1 MIKII
6 TSIVFFVLFLGGCF
20 SEQNAKENNPE
31 VKKIDPGSLKI
42 NYYSNKTI
50 TPLDVPPD
58 LTSPNYQRSFRLSEF
73 TKAKLNE
80 NLVNFSDKEIT
91 TSERIIS
98 SSSEI
103 EVKKSGDRRWLLIKK
118 DPEFVWNLVGDFFKQ
133 EGFVIKVSN
142 KKIGLM
148 ETDYLENKPEIPAQS
163 VGLIRS
169 MFQKALKARYSLPI
183 LDKFRVRI
191 EPTEDKGSTQL
202 FLSVSSMQEVV
213 TNSGKE
219 DENTIWQYREKDLA
233 LEVEMLYKI
242 MLHLG
247 GDKAISRERILQ
259 AKEENTIEAVLTQ
272 GFNGYS
278 KLVFNT
284 DLLDTWDNFS
294 WALDQIDAEIEDK
307 DILEKS
313 IYVNMVR
320 TSDMGIFTRI
330 FGDEAVKKT
339 FKLSLRAS
347 NKNSTE
353 VVFTDISGENEEDTV
368 SFSKDFFTKIREQ
381 FK

>member
-80 NLVNFSDKEIT
+80 NLINFSDKEIT

-320 TSDMGIFTRI
+320 TSDMGIFTKI

-368 SFSKDFFTKIREQ
+368 SFSKDLFTKIREQ

>member
-20 SEQNAKENNPE
+20 SEQNAKENNSE

>member
-20 SEQNAKENNPE
+20 SDQNAKENNPE

-58 LTSPNYQRSFRLSEF
+58 LTSPNYQKSFRLSEF

-80 NLVNFSDKEIT
+80 NLVNFSDKEIK
-91 TSERIIS
+91 TSEKITS

-320 TSDMGIFTRI
+320 TSDMGIFTKI

-368 SFSKDFFTKIREQ
+368 SFSKDLFTKIREQ

>member
-20 SEQNAKENNPE
+20 SDQNAKENNPE

-58 LTSPNYQRSFRLSEF
+58 LTSPNYQKSFRLSEF

-80 NLVNFSDKEIT
+80 NLVNFSDKEIK
-91 TSERIIS
+91 TSEKITS

-142 KKIGLM
+142 KKIGIM

-191 EPTEDKGSTQL
+191 EPTEDKGATQL

-320 TSDMGIFTRI
+320 TSDMGIFTKI

-368 SFSKDFFTKIREQ
+368 SFSKDFFTKIRDQ

>member
-20 SEQNAKENNPE
+20 SDQNAKENNPE

-320 TSDMGIFTRI
+320 TSDMGIFTKI

-368 SFSKDFFTKIREQ
+368 SFSKDLFTKIREQ

>member
-20 SEQNAKENNPE
+20 SDQNAKENNPE

-368 SFSKDFFTKIREQ
+368 SFSKDLFTKIREQ

>member
-58 LTSPNYQRSFRLSEF
+58 LTSPNYQKSFRLSEF

-80 NLVNFSDKEIT
+80 NLVNFSDKEIK
-91 TSERIIS
+91 TSEKITS

-320 TSDMGIFTRI
+320 TSDMGIFTKI

-368 SFSKDFFTKIREQ
+368 SFSKDLFTKIREQ

>member
-6 TSIVFFVLFLGGCF
+6 TSIVFFVLFLSGCF
-20 SEQNAKENNPE
+20 SDQNAKENNPE

-58 LTSPNYQRSFRLSEF
+58 LTSPNYQKSFRLSEF

-80 NLVNFSDKEIT
+80 NLVNFSDKEIK
-91 TSERIIS
+91 TSEKITS

-247 GDKAISRERILQ
+247 GDKALSRERILQ

-320 TSDMGIFTRI
+320 TSDMGIFTKI

-353 VVFTDISGENEEDTV
+353 VIFTDISGENEEDTV
-368 SFSKDFFTKIREQ
+368 SFSKDLFTKIREQ

>member
-20 SEQNAKENNPE
+20 SDQNAKENNPE

-58 LTSPNYQRSFRLSEF
+58 LTSPNYQKSFRLSEF

-80 NLVNFSDKEIT
+80 NLVNFSDKEIK
-91 TSERIIS
+91 TSEKITS

-142 KKIGLM
+142 KKIGIM

-191 EPTEDKGSTQL
+191 EPTEDKGATQL

-320 TSDMGIFTRI
+320 TSDMGIFTKI

-368 SFSKDFFTKIREQ
+368 SFSKDLFTKIREQ

>member
-1 MIKII
+1 MKIYLI
-6 TSIVFFVLFLGGCF
+6 
-20 SEQNAKENNPE
+20 
-31 VKKIDPGSLKI
+31 GS
-42 NYYSNKTI
+42 
-50 TPLDVPPD
+50 
-58 LTSPNYQRSFRLSEF
+58 
-73 TKAKLNE
+73 
-80 NLVNFSDKEIT
+80 
-91 TSERIIS
+91 
-98 SSSEI
+98 
-103 EVKKSGDRRWLLIKK
+103 KKSGDRRWLLIKK

-368 SFSKDFFTKIREQ
+368 SFSKDLFTKIREQ